1 MVAFFQGRRA
11 LLSTMLLFCTERYG
25 YFEPLFTAAGP
36 FEPGKI
42 ERKLFPDGERYLRL
56 DADSWGRDVVL
67 VGGTPTD
74 LDWLEVY
81 DLGCAISRAG
91 ARSLS
96 IVMPYF
102 GYATMERAERP
113 GEVVT
118 AKTRARLIS
127 AVPPCEAGTRT
138 FLFDLHTD
146 GIEFYFGDTH
156 TTHHLYGAPLIT
168 KIIGEH
174 MADRPYVLGAT
185 DAGRAKWVESL
196 SRRLG
201 VDPAFVYK
209 RRDPKTGVVS
219 TTGVNAD
226 VRGKEVVIYDDMIRT
241 GSSLI
246 QAAEAYRDAGA
257 TAVHAVAS
265 HLVLPDGA
273 LDRIRKSGVF
283 SGVWGTNSHPSSLQ
297 LADVPGALGSVADL
311 FARALEK
318 SSQRP
323 VL

>member
-1 MVAFFQGRRA
+1 MGT
-11 LLSTMLLFCTERYG
+11 SLLFTTSAYA
-25 YFEPLFTAAGP
+25 YFEPGLLAAGP
-36 FEPGKI
+36 FERGAI
-42 ERKLFPDGERYLRL
+42 ERKAFPDGERYLRL

-67 VGGTPTD
+67 LGGTPSD

-102 GYATMERAERP
+102 GYATMERAVKR

-127 AVPPCEAGTRT
+127 AIPPCEAGTRI

-146 GIEFYFGDTH
+146 GIEFYFGDGH
-156 TTHHLYGAPLIT
+156 TTHHIYGAPVIT
-168 KIIGEH
+168 RAIQAHMGE
-174 MADRPYVLGAT
+174 RPYVLGAT

-196 SRRLG
+196 ARSLG

-209 RRDPKTGVVS
+209 RRDATTGKIEL
-219 TTGVNAD
+219 TGVNAD

-241 GSSLI
+241 GSSLV
-246 QAAEAYRDAGA
+246 QAGQAYLAAGA
-257 TAVHAVAS
+257 VKVHAIAS
-265 HLVLPDGA
+265 HLVLPTGS
-273 LDRIRKSGVF
+273 LERIRASGVF
-283 SGVWGTNSHPSSLQ
+283 DAVLGTDSHPQSQ
-297 LADVPGALGSVADL
+297 LLAGTPGALSPLAEL
-311 FARALEK
+311 FARALEI
-318 SSQRP
+318 SHRR
-323 VL
+323 